1 MRNGIG
7 CPAAVS
13 TGESLRACSAEQNR
27 LMTNAPDFET
37 LVATRRSIRGY
48 KPDPIPQELMAEI
61 IEIAKRAP
69 SSMNTQPWNFHAVTG
84 APLELIRE
92 GNTERMMAGAA
103 VDREIK
109 MADHGYQG
117 VHRDR
122 QVEIAIQLFEAMG
135 IERDD
140 KARRQDWVMRGF
152 RQFDAPVSV
161 VVTIDRELADD
172 TVAHFDCGAATYGL
186 VLAATSKGLGCVING
201 QGIMQSSV
209 VREHANIP
217 EDEVIMTCVAM
228 GYPNTDFVANDVV
241 SRRAPNE
248 DVVNFVGFDD

>member
-1 MRNGIG
+1 M
-7 CPAAVS
+7 
-13 TGESLRACSAEQNR
+13 
-27 LMTNAPDFET
+27 DYET
-37 LVATRRSIRGY
+37 LVGERRSIRGY
-48 KPDPIPQELMAEI
+48 QKKPVPRELLDEI
-61 IEIAKRAP
+61 ITVAKGAP
-69 SSMNTQPWNFHAVTG
+69 SSMNTQPWHFHVITG

-92 GNTERMMAGAA
+92 GNSERMMAGAS

-109 MADHGYQG
+109 MGHGYEG
-117 VHRDR
+117 KHRER

-161 VVTIDRELADD
+161 VVTVDKELADD
-172 TVAHFDCGAATYGL
+172 TVAHFDVGMATYGL
-186 VLAATSKGLGCVING
+186 VLAACDRGLGTVING

-209 VREHANIP
+209 VREHGNIP

-228 GYPNTDFVANDVV
+228 GYPDDSFVANDVK
-241 SRRAPNE
+241 SRRANN
-248 DVVNFVGFDD
+248 DSVVTYVGFED